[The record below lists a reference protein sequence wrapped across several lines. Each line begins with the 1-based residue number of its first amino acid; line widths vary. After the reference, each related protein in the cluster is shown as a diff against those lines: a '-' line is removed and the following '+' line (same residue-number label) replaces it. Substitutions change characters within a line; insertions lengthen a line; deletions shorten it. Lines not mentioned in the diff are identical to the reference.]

1 MQHLKKI
8 ETTFGIIPSAK
19 STGLTASSG
28 TVSGNACS
36 STGTAGSAANIF
48 IVDHF
53 TNLALPTLPAVDVGL
68 STFLTILNI
77 SNTTHCHVN

>member
-1 MQHLKKI
+1 MQHLKKTYLQL

-19 STGLTASSG
+19 STRLTDSSG

-36 STGTAGSAANIF
+36 LTGTAGSAANIC

-53 TNLALPTLPAVDVGL
+53 TNLAPQVKMFARPCQL
-68 STFLTILNI
+68 SI
-77 SNTTHCHVN
+77 SGFRHS

>member
-1 MQHLKKI
+1 MQHLKKTYLQL

-36 STGTAGSAANIF
+36 STGTAGSAANI
-48 IVDHF
+48 
-53 TNLALPTLPAVDVGL
+53 
-68 STFLTILNI
+68 
-77 SNTTHCHVN
+77 